1 MTRIVSNDFFEHP
14 TTYLS
19 PAFPETVKVLC
30 SSLVSSQ
37 LAMYEVHLKSCDD
50 GTLCVDTVNTVF
62 LIKDLNVGLSWQV
75 VKLYQ

>member
-1 MTRIVSNDFFEHP
+1 MTRIVSNDIFEHP

-30 SSLVSSQ
+30 SSLASSQ
-37 LAMYEVHLKSCDD
+37 LATYEVHFKSCDD
-50 GTLCVDTVNTVF
+50 GTRVDTVNTVF